1 MKKTALVFLVFFALP
16 YFAMP
21 ADTSISSSA
30 EPASVAAQ
38 PQQMLDFNIAGYGA
52 AGQKTWEVQG
62 ASMDMEGKDV
72 NISDITAHLYG
83 DKENMVLTADHGRF
97 DKDTGIVYLK
107 DNVRAVTA
115 TGTELTTN
123 TLDWSQKDQTIT
135 TGDKVNITKENMTA
149 QGQGIEAKP
158 DLKIAK
164 FEKDVVVTIDEQ
176 KNAQKPTE
184 GLGFGKG
191 KMVITCDGPMEM
203 SYEKQY
209 AIFQNNV
216 KVDSEGDQGTMIAD
230 KMTITFNSATKQ
242 IDKMEATGNVKIVRG
257 ENTSYSD
264 GAIFTASDKR
274 LVLTGRPKLVMFT
287 EEGLN
292 VSP

>member
-1 MKKTALVFLVFFALP
+1 MKKTTLAFLVFFALP
-16 YFAMP
+16 CFAMP

-30 EPASVAAQ
+30 EP
-38 PQQMLDFNIAGYGA
+38 QQMLDFNIAGYGT
-52 AGQKTWEVQG
+52 AGQKTWEIQG

-115 TGTELTTN
+115 TGAQLTTN

-135 TGDKVNITKENMTA
+135 TADQVNITKGNMQA

-158 DLKIAK
+158 DLKVAK
-164 FEKDVVVTIDEQ
+164 FEKDVVLTIDEQ
-176 KNAQKPTE
+176 KKAPKPAE

-203 SYEKQY
+203 SYDKQY

-216 KVDSEGDQGTMIAD
+216 KVESEGDQGTMTAD

-242 IDKMEATGNVKIVRG
+242 IDKMTASGNVKIVRG

-274 LVLTGRPKLVMFT
+274 LVLTGRPKLEMFT

>member
-1 MKKTALVFLVFFALP
+1 
-16 YFAMP
+16 MP
-21 ADTSISSSA
+21 ADTSVNISSSA
-30 EPASVAAQ
+30 E

-62 ASMDMEGKDV
+62 ASMDMAGKDV

-115 TGTELTTN
+115 TGAELTTN

-135 TGDKVNITKENMTA
+135 TADRVNITKGNMTA

-164 FEKDVVVTIDEQ
+164 FEKDVVLTIDEQ
-176 KNAQKPTE
+176 KKAQNPAE

-209 AIFQNNV
+209 AIFQDNV
-216 KVDSEGDQGTMIAD
+216 KVDSQGDQGTMIAD

>member
-1 MKKTALVFLVFFALP
+1 
-16 YFAMP
+16 MP
-21 ADTSISSSA
+21 AETGVNTSSSS
-30 EPASVAAQ
+30 E
-38 PQQMLDFNIAGYGA
+38 PQQMLDFNIAGYGT

-123 TLDWSQKDQTIT
+123 TLDWSQKDQTIS

-164 FEKDVVVTIDEQ
+164 FEKDVVLTIDE
-176 KNAQKPTE
+176 KKKEQKPADPAKPIE

-209 AIFQNNV
+209 AIFQDNV
-216 KVDSEGDQGTMIAD
+216 KVDSQGDQGTMIAD
-230 KMTITFNSATKQ
+230 KMTITFSSATKQ
-242 IDKMEATGNVKIVRG
+242 IDKMEAVGHVKIVRG

-274 LVLTGRPKLVMFT
+274 LVLTGRPKLEMFTEGET

>member
-1 MKKTALVFLVFFALP
+1 
-16 YFAMP
+16 MP
-21 ADTSISSSA
+21 ADTSVNIPSSA
-30 EPASVAAQ
+30 E

-52 AGQKTWEVQG
+52 TGQKTWEVQG

-135 TGDKVNITKENMTA
+135 TGDKVNITKGNMTA

-164 FEKDVVVTIDEQ
+164 FEKDVVLTIDEQ
-176 KNAQKPTE
+176 KKEQKSAKPME

-209 AIFQNNV
+209 AIFQDNV
-216 KVDSEGDQGTMIAD
+216 KVDSQGDQGTMIAD

-242 IDKMEATGNVKIVRG
+242 IDKMEAVGHVKIVRG

-274 LVLTGRPKLVMFT
+274 LVLTGRPKLEMFT

>member
-1 MKKTALVFLVFFALP
+1 M
-16 YFAMP
+16 
-21 ADTSISSSA
+21 
-30 EPASVAAQ
+30 
-38 PQQMLDFNIAGYGA
+38 
-52 AGQKTWEVQG
+52 GQKTWEVQG
-62 ASMDMEGKDV
+62 ASMDMQGKDV

-107 DNVRAVTA
+107 DNVKAVTA

-123 TLDWSQKDQTIT
+123 TLDWSQRGQTIT
-135 TGDKVNITKENMTA
+135 TSDKVNITKENMTA

-158 DLKIAK
+158 DLKNAK
-164 FEKDVVVTIDEQ
+164 FEKDVVVTIGEQ
-176 KNAQKPTE
+176 KKPRKSAE

-203 SYEKQY
+203 SYDKEY
-209 AIFQNNV
+209 AIFEKNV
-216 KVDSEGDQGTMIAD
+216 KVDSQGDQGTMTAD
-230 KMTITFNSATKQ
+230 KMTITFSSATKQ
-242 IDKMEATGNVKIVRG
+242 IDKMEAVGHVRIVRG

-274 LVLTGRPKLVMFT
+274 LVLTGRPKLEMFT
-287 EEGLN
+287 DEGLN

>member
-1 MKKTALVFLVFFALP
+1 MKKTTLAFLVFFALP
-16 YFAMP
+16 CFAMP
-21 ADTSISSSA
+21 ADTSVSSSSA
-30 EPASVAAQ
+30 E
-38 PQQMLDFNIAGYGA
+38 PQQMLDFNIAGYGT

-115 TGTELTTN
+115 TGAELTTN

-135 TGDKVNITKENMTA
+135 TADKVNITKGSMTA

-164 FEKDVVVTIDEQ
+164 FEKDVVLTIDE
-176 KNAQKPTE
+176 KKKDKKSAKPTE

-203 SYEKQY
+203 SYDKQY

-216 KVDSEGDQGTMIAD
+216 KVDSQGDQGTMTAD
-230 KMTITFNSATKQ
+230 KMTITFSSATKQ
-242 IDKMEATGNVKIVRG
+242 IDKMEAVGHVKIVRG

-274 LVLTGRPKLVMFT
+274 LVLTGRPKLEMFT
-287 EEGLN
+287 DEGLN